1 MAMNPMQQMLANA
14 QRMQRELAK
23 ANAAIAATEYPVS
36 KNGMV
41 TIVVMGDRTI
51 KSIDIDDDALDPEN
65 KEMLVESI
73 RLGLNEAF
81 EKINADYDAAEEKIT
96 GKSGGLF

>member
-1 MAMNPMQQMLANA
+1 MNQMQQMLMNA

-41 TIVVMGDRTI
+41 NLVMMGDRTI
-51 KSIDIDDDALDPEN
+51 KALEIDDDALDPEN
-65 KEMLVESI
+65 KEMLVDTI
-73 RLGLNEAF
+73 RLALNEAL
-81 EKINADYDAAEEKIT
+81 EAIQKAYDEAEEKVT
-96 GKSGGLF
+96 GRGGGLF